1 MPVSPFA
8 NPDPSAD
15 VPASGCGCG
24 AEGHALLKLFLTGRV
39 DLLSNLESRCPTRD
53 RHRLQQAGLITLIE
67 GAQGGWP
74 RSWWTA
80 RLTAAGY
87 VHAANLSGLSQH
99 HVGALGCGGA
109 WKMSGFCGKCGAP
122 RPLTISLARQVIAG
136 IADPKAQAEASYA
149 SQFVCSRHG
158 RARMEMVRTDKNCAA
173 CGEGFRRD
181 YRLG

>member
-15 VPASGCGCG
+15 VPRTGCGCG
-24 AEGHALLKLFLTGRV
+24 AEGHALLKLFLTGKLALV
-39 DLLSNLESRCPTRD
+39 SNLESRCPTRD
-53 RHRLQQAGLITLIE
+53 RHRLSGSGLITLIE

-74 RSWWTA
+74 RGWWTA
-80 RLTAAGY
+80 SLTAAGY
-87 VHAANLSGLSQH
+87 AHAADLADLSAIH
-99 HVGALGCGGA
+99 AGAGGCGRP
-109 WKMSGFCGKCGAP
+109 WRSDGFCSGCHEP
-122 RPLTISLARQVIAG
+122 RPLTVNLARAIIAA
-136 IADPKAQAEASYA
+136 IADPKARAEAVYA